1 MAFVKATKGK
11 KPVRLVLGGPSGA
24 GKTFT
29 ALTFAKR
36 LEEVTG
42 KPTAAI
48 DTEYYRMSLYADRFS
63 FDVNNFEPPFNPQKL
78 IDIIHEAEKAGY
90 GQLIV
95 DSWTHF
101 YSMEGGLLEIVQ
113 NAAKSKG
120 GNQYAGWSVGTPL
133 QNNLVDTIIRSPLHM
148 IFCIRAKQ
156 GYVETEK
163 NGRKTYE
170 KVGMELIQR
179 DGATFDFDFV
189 LMMDM
194 DNGALIDKGMG
205 YLTTG
210 EYVKKPDAETLD
222 LILKSINENT
232 TNISTVPEVRFVPPT
247 PDEALKNLRASIISV
262 CTELGGSS
270 NKNMMEI
277 LMKYEK
283 TGNPNKIKDVEELKK
298 LEVDLMDLKNVMAIE
313 SEKESK

>member
-1 MAFVKATKGK
+1 MAFTKAVKGK
-11 KPVRLVLGGPSGA
+11 KPVRIVLGGPSGA

-36 LEEVTG
+36 LSEITG
-42 KPTAAI
+42 KPTAAV
-48 DTEYYRMSLYADRFS
+48 DTEYYRMSLYADKFD
-63 FDVNNFEPPFNPQKL
+63 FDVNDFNPPFNPKML
-78 IDIIHEAEKAGY
+78 IDAIHEAEKDGY
-90 GQLIV
+90 GQFIV

-120 GNQYAGWSVGTPL
+120 GNQYAGWATGTPL
-133 QNNLVDTIIRSPLHM
+133 QNQLVDTIIRSPMHM

-194 DNGALIDKGMG
+194 DNGALVDKGMG

-210 EYVKKPDAETLD
+210 EYVKKPDGETLD
-222 LILKSINENT
+222 LILKSITENT
-232 TNISTVPEVRFVPPT
+232 SNVNAIPEKRFVPPS
-247 PDEALKNLRASIISV
+247 PEEAIKELRETIVSKIKG
-262 CTELGGSS
+262 LGGSG
-270 NKNMMEI
+270 NAKVMEV
-277 LMKYEK
+277 LKSYHESC
-283 TGNPNKIKDVEELKK
+283 NPNKIKDVEQLKK
-298 LEVDLMDLKNVMAIE
+298 LEVELDDMKNIA
-313 SEKESK
+313 EKETENK